1 MSMLLSCLGIFAI
14 TLMTMG
20 GVVSI
25 LMMLDLLYGTVK
37 KFLTGNFTSVHP
49 KTVFIPSVICGL
61 LSWPVLYA
69 TGSLYADSFP
79 INFSPPP
86 PPPAIERI
94 DLDSNLTADYR
105 MQNPEIEH
113 IDFEE

>member
-61 LSWPVLYA
+61 LSWPVLCA
-69 TGSLYADSFP
+69 TGSLYMDSFP
-79 INFSPPP
+79 IYFS

-94 DLDSNLTADYR
+94 DLDSDLTADYR

-113 IDFEE
+113 INFEN